1 MDWQQ
6 DFPYDH
12 TVVDLLLPGVP
23 GEADIQQ
30 LLRDTEEKLKLN
42 ACRSVSLEP
51 VPPPHLAHQ
60 SEPLAC

>member
-42 ACRSVSLEP
+42 ACRSVSFGASATSSSGPP
-51 VPPPHLAHQ
+51 V
-60 SEPLAC
+60 